1 MTTTAPT
8 SGDVRPAD
16 PMTPLPYTVV
26 HRRPETP
33 DTVTLWLAPVGHGIG
48 RFLPGQFTML
58 YAPRVGEIPVSIS
71 GDPGD
76 GDGLLVHTIRAVGAV
91 SRALADAAPGR
102 TVGVRGPY
110 GTHWD
115 LAGAQDRDLVV
126 VGGGCGLAPLRPVLL
141 AALADRVRFRRIL
154 AVLGART
161 PHDLVFAADV
171 GEWAARDDLDVV
183 TTVDVSE
190 PGWPGRVGL
199 VTEPLADAAVD
210 PGRTTAFLC
219 GPQVMIFHAARLL
232 LRRGVPPHRIQ
243 VSLERSM
250 KCGIG
255 RCGHC
260 QLGPLLL
267 CRDGPVL
274 TYDVAAP
281 LLAVREL

>member
-1 MTTTAPT
+1 MTATAARP
-8 SGDVRPAD
+8 GYPPAD

-26 HRRPETP
+26 HRRAETH
-33 DTVTLWLAPVGHGIG
+33 DTATLWLAPARQRVA

-71 GDPGD
+71 GDPAADD
-76 GDGLLVHTIRAVGAV
+76 GVLVHTIRSVGAV
-91 SRALADAAPGR
+91 SRALHDASPGQ
-102 TVGVRGPY
+102 TVGVRGPF

-115 LAGAQDRDLVV
+115 VAGAAGRDLVV

-141 AALADRVRFRRIL
+141 AVLAERARFRRVL

-161 PHDLVFAADV
+161 PGDLVFADEVAAWGGRTDV
-171 GEWAARDDLDVV
+171 EVV
-183 TTVDVSE
+183 TTVDESE

-199 VTEPLADAAVD
+199 VTEPVADATLD
-210 PGRTTAFLC
+210 PELTTAFLC
-219 GPQVMIFHAARLL
+219 GPQVMIDNAARLL
-232 LRRGVPPHRIQ
+232 LRRGVPARRIR